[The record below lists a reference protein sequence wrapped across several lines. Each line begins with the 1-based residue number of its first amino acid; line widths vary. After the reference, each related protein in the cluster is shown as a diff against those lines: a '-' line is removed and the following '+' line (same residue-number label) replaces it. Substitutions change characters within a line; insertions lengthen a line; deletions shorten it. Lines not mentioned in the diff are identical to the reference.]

1 VELLKEGVHS
11 GEASGVAASSFRV
24 LRQLLSRLEDE
35 KTGKILLSEFHA
47 EIPRRRL
54 EEAEHTA
61 RILGAEIYSKLPF
74 HEGVQPVT
82 DDPTELVLNR
92 NWRPALAIVGAA
104 GLPRLED
111 AGNVMRPM
119 TAVRVSLRLPPGCDA
134 KAAGD
139 RLKALFETNPPYGAR
154 VRFEVSQTASGWN
167 APELSP
173 WLADSMNRA
182 SGIYFGRDAAF
193 MGEGGSIPFMDML
206 GRKYPGAQFFI
217 TGVLGPNSNAHGPN
231 EFLHLPTGKR
241 LTCCISQV
249 LADHSQRQ

>member
-1 VELLKEGVHS
+1 M
-11 GEASGVAASSFRV
+11 
-24 LRQLLSRLEDE
+24 
-35 KTGKILLSEFHA
+35 
-47 EIPRRRL
+47 
-54 EEAEHTA
+54 
-61 RILGAEIYSKLPF
+61 
-74 HEGVQPVT
+74 
-82 DDPTELVLNR
+82 
-92 NWRPALAIVGAA
+92 
-104 GLPRLED
+104 PRLED

-154 VRFEVSQTASGWN
+154 VRFEASQTASGWN

-182 SGIYFGRDAAF
+182 SRIYFGRDAAF

-206 GRKYPGAQFFI
+206 GRKYPRAQFFI